1 MISHL
6 EQMTRRYSENGLTP
20 YEIADAFPVESKSF
34 VSKNSN
40 DLKEYARCYRYI
52 DERYNPL
59 MKVLLLA
66 NLKLDMGKEKVN
78 MLNYV
83 ASLAMIMNNKK
94 RDNMNNSDIYIAKS
108 YQIADLHH
116 FKRKRKHEHGFMA
129 CCPFGTHEDKHPSF
143 GVKHNFYTCFSCGK
157 KGDSIQFIMDLNN
170 MPFEKAVKYIRNLQN
185 PT

>member
-6 EQMTRRYSENGLTP
+6 EQMTRRYSENGLTHW
-20 YEIADAFPVESKSF
+20 EIVDAFPVESKAF
-34 VSKNSN
+34 VSKHSN
-40 DLKEYARCYRYI
+40 DLKEYVRCYKYI
-52 DERYNPL
+52 EERYNTL

-66 NLKLDMGKEKVN
+66 QLKLDMGKEKVN
-78 MLNYV
+78 MINYV

-94 RDNMNNSDIYIAKS
+94 RESINNSDIYIAKS

-143 GVKHNFYTCFSCGK
+143 GVKHNYYTCFSCGK
-157 KGDSIQFIMDLNN
+157 TGDSIQFIMDLHN
-170 MPFEKAVKYIRNLQN
+170 MPFDKAVKHIRNLQN